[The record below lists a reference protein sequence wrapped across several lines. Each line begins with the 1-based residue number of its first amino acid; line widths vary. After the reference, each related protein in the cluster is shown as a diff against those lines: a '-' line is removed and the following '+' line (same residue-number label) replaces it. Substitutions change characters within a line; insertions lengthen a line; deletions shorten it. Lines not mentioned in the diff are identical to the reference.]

1 MGVLPIG
8 SPETLLPTE
17 CPAYTGGV
25 AREPGRD
32 IRADTEG
39 DQEA

>member
-8 SPETLLPTE
+8 SPETLLPTK
-17 CPAYTGGV
+17 CSAYNGGA